1 VKGARPDGT
10 YIKKRLFGGRRTP
23 WQARRSVKVSRIPTD
38 ILRNPR
44 ETKPVIEATDW
55 KQKYRDSLLEMEAEE
70 KRWRQV
76 EQVLRRLIG
85 RLCAAGMGVDPQLDD
100 ELQALAAANRRNADA
115 QELERLAQSLT
126 TAVVAVDATSPVRQL
141 ASPAPQ
147 PLAPLPPPAPLTPL
161 RAFGAKPGRWESTCT
176 AIAALLERLKQ
187 GEADKSTAR
196 NLLAEL
202 PSAQTDAA
210 LAAIVAR
217 IADLIHERGE
227 SLARERLQAAAVLS
241 EVTKRLEEMSSYL
254 TESNSASRSHFD
266 DTQSLNDTVMS
277 HVRELTDEV
286 SEATELGLLQSA
298 VGARLASVAKQVSDF
313 RAREQNRLSE
323 YNGRA
328 EHMRARI
335 ADLEREAQDLHSKL
349 DLEKHGARLDP
360 LTGVANRK
368 SFDERFAREI
378 AQLVQ
383 GAAPSVMLLWDIDSF
398 KVVNDSY
405 GHRAGDRVLQ
415 SVAACFTAALRA
427 SDFVARIGGEEF
439 AVLLTGIK
447 LAEAV
452 HVANQTRIAV
462 EALRFHFRGTPVRV
476 TVSCGITQLH
486 QDDAPGAT
494 FDRADAAL
502 YRAKNGGKNLCIAA

>member
-1 VKGARPDGT
+1 
-10 YIKKRLFGGRRTP
+10 
-23 WQARRSVKVSRIPTD
+23 
-38 ILRNPR
+38 
-44 ETKPVIEATDW
+44 
-55 KQKYRDSLLEMEAEE
+55 
-70 KRWRQV
+70 
-76 EQVLRRLIG
+76 
-85 RLCAAGMGVDPQLDD
+85 
-100 ELQALAAANRRNADA
+100 
-115 QELERLAQSLT
+115 
-126 TAVVAVDATSPVRQL
+126 
-141 ASPAPQ
+141 
-147 PLAPLPPPAPLTPL
+147 
-161 RAFGAKPGRWESTCT
+161 
-176 AIAALLERLKQ
+176 
-187 GEADKSTAR
+187 
-196 NLLAEL
+196 
-202 PSAQTDAA
+202 
-210 LAAIVAR
+210 
-217 IADLIHERGE
+217 
-227 SLARERLQAAAVLS
+227 VLS
-241 EVTKRLEEMSSYL
+241 EVTKRLEEMSGYL

-298 VGARLASVAKQVSDF
+298 VNARLESVANQVCDF
-313 RAREQNRLSE
+313 RAREQHRLLE

-335 ADLEREAQDLHSKL
+335 ADLEREAQELHSKL

-378 AQLVQ
+378 AQRVQ

-398 KVVNDSY
+398 KVINDSY

-447 LAEAV
+447 LAEAM

-476 TVSCGITQLH
+476 TVSCGITELH
-486 QDDAPGAT
+486 QDDASEAA

-502 YRAKNGGKNLCIAA
+502 YRAKNGGKNLCVAA